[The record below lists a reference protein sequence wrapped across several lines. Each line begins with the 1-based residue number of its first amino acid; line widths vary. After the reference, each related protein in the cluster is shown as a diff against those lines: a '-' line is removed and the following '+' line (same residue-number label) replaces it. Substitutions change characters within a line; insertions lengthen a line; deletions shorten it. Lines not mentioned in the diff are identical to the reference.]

1 MANKIK
7 ISSSEPVKYSR
18 HDFQLSDYVYAPV
31 SLDDPSQGNQLAY
44 IDQQD
49 KDGCTIIFAQ
59 TGRTVYREYDDLYLV
74 PITEDWLKE
83 NSQVF
88 STCNDLKQTEGD
100 FSFSY
105 QYKFSAKRFNRKYNI
120 VVYELHYEDEVIY
133 QRLCREGLNWFTCLN
148 ESQGRV
154 TVAKIVSKIYHL
166 SKEKGLVLFGGAG
179 VMQSISIHDLQHFLR
194 LCGCEELK
202 IPQSLLED

>member
-7 ISSSEPVKYSR
+7 ISDSEPIKYSR
-18 HDFQLSDYVYAPV
+18 HDFQLGDYVYAPV
-31 SLDDPSQGNQLAY
+31 SLDDPQQGNQLAY

-100 FSFSY
+100 FYFFY
-105 QYKFSAKRFNRKYNI
+105 QYKFSAKRFNCDYRI
-120 VVYELHYEDEVIY
+120 VVYELHYEDEEEY
-133 QRLCREGLNWFTCLN
+133 QRLCREGLNWFTCIN
-148 ESQGRV
+148 ESQGKATIAQIL
-154 TVAKIVSKIYHL
+154 TVSHL
-166 SKEKGLVLFGGAG
+166 KTQSSLVYRITG
-179 VMQSISIHDLQHFLR
+179 VMQVISIHDLQHFLR